1 MSRKNARK
9 LIKKAV
15 CHVWARSLVKY
26 AFELSKKAKMVKK
39 VPATGELLS
48 DDEIK
53 RIFGKPKAF
62 CVKDESGK
70 VKCAA
75 FLEIA
80 DTFEKRTRGL
90 SKRASLGKMSGMI
103 FDCTGPFWMK
113 DVEFPLDLVFTDDKG
128 KITEKMAMP
137 VDKEGKARY
146 PAQKSASTHAIELPY
161 GFFDKNGLKIG
172 DFIVPAALKIPKGV

>member
-1 MSRKNARK
+1 MRNENARK
-9 LIKKAV
+9 FIKKAV
-15 CHVWARSLVKY
+15 CQAWARSLVKY
-26 AFELSKKAKMVKK
+26 AKILSKKAKMTKQ
-39 VPATGELLS
+39 VPATGELMS
-48 DDEIK
+48 DSEI
-53 RIFGKPKAF
+53 RRLFGKPKAF
-62 CVKDESGK
+62 CVKNEAGK

-80 DTFEKRTRGL
+80 DTFEKRRRGL

-113 DVEFPLDLVFTDDKG
+113 DVEFPLDLVFTDDRG
-128 KITEKMAMP
+128 KITEKVAMP
-137 VDKEGKARY
+137 VDKEGKMRY

-172 DFIVPAALKIPKGV
+172 DFIVPAAMKIPKKG